1 MNPRRSPV
9 LLADPFVYQNSTL
22 DPTIK
27 EGDDDGNTRLNVVE
41 MANLDQVI
49 STDTT
54 SLLE

>member
-9 LLADPFVYQNSTL
+9 LLADSFVYQNSTL

-27 EGDDDGNTRLNVVE
+27 EGDDGNTGLNVVE